1 MGCGIVAQSRPIGPD
16 DHLAGL
22 PYTPAQERNMT
33 VGAIVLVPDP
43 SVAVRD
49 ADGLPAIRRV
59 VQSAWAGG
67 ALPIVV
73 VSHPGA
79 QAAGVGEALEGL
91 PATFLQPEAVPPG
104 AGWFG
109 SGLAAA
115 RSQVR
120 ETGAA
125 LLWPVRYAWIDPE
138 TVTSLIEAHGAAT
151 GSIVRA
157 SFHGQAGFPILVPA
171 ELQSRFAA
179 ERALHAHQLVEA
191 LASEG
196 LDLRVLELGDPGI
209 VTDVET
215 PRSQLAP
222 YQGPPEPASGPPA
235 EWNAELAAHV
245 EPAPGPGADERSGLG
260 GGS

>member
-1 MGCGIVAQSRPIGPD
+1 MGGGIVAQSRPNGAD

-22 PYTPAQERNMT
+22 PYTPAQEKNMT

-43 SVAVRD
+43 TAALRD

-91 PATFLQPEAVPPG
+91 PATFLQPEDVPPG

-115 RSQVR
+115 RSRVR

-138 TVTSLIEAHGAAT
+138 TITSLIEAHGAAAA
-151 GSIVRA
+151 SIVRA
-157 SFHGQAGFPILVPA
+157 SFHGQPGFPILVPA

-179 ERALHAHQLVEA
+179 ERTLHAYQLVEA

-196 LDLRVLELGDPGI
+196 TDLRVLELGDPGI

-215 PRSQLAP
+215 PRSELPP

-235 EWNAELAAHV
+235 EWNAELAGHV
-245 EPAPGPGADERSGLG
+245 EPERDPSAEEASGRG